1 MKYIVKKL
9 QSRLAI
15 LRRLLVAFTT
25 IATIHAQSI
34 TLKDTKGRAIEILID
49 SASETEVAGRR
60 KGDNKKVSIKTET
73 LDAESRKAVET
84 WRKTTGRIPSQQFE
98 VKLKHGDNHEFT
110 VKFKMPVAN
119 YNTSIDHSS
128 MINLRF
134 DIPRPKGEPLTGKF
148 FLHVYPT
155 EKKAKEGLEL
165 ILKEI
170 NDEIKDHLSTMSP
183 TQRQEVEASAHPT
196 AISHGEFS
204 GYRCAYS
211 AKNYVRTTN
220 GKYMIYASLREVIS
234 TDPFEAPVTQED
246 VIKILKTIEITKGH

>member
-1 MKYIVKKL
+1 MHQSPKFTCDPFPVCAGMNRMKYIVKKL

-128 MINLRF
+128 MINGGL
-134 DIPRPKGEPLTGKF
+134 
-148 FLHVYPT
+148 FLSVRM
-155 EKKAKEGLEL
+155 LEF
-165 ILKEI
+165 
-170 NDEIKDHLSTMSP
+170 
-183 TQRQEVEASAHPT
+183 RR
-196 AISHGEFS
+196 S
-204 GYRCAYS
+204 G
-211 AKNYVRTTN
+211 
-220 GKYMIYASLREVIS
+220 
-234 TDPFEAPVTQED
+234 
-246 VIKILKTIEITKGH
+246 